1 MAKTDKKGKITI
13 ANIIA
18 MVGICLL
25 AIYSYMGN
33 SYLSG
38 GETGADIIKTA
49 VLIGITTFL
58 LWSLIK
64 AKGAENNIKKYKM
77 LEIGILVV
85 YIIIAIS
92 TSLFGGVMHYFV
104 VNDNK
109 EEIERYAAED
119 LARIDSLIAEY
130 KTYESAAIEQS
141 VMGLKSAIGSR
152 YDESVR
158 KFMEESGINRT
169 NTSINV
175 FGELCKTTF
184 LGADIDT
191 AVENYNKEKED
202 INIVIDNWNTM
213 LIASK
218 AKQISILAEDMGT
231 FLTERSQ
238 SERIKLPYIDYDE
251 CGMGKYTIIRYQSKD
266 FKIVGDFK
274 FKNAIMK
281 AEGFSTAALFMVIFI
296 HLLILFNYIVAYRT
310 ATIGVGKNYEED
322 GGIILY

>member
-38 GETGADIIKTA
+38 GETGTDIIKTA
-49 VLIGITTFL
+49 VLIGFTAFL
-58 LWSLIK
+58 LWFLIK
-64 AKGAENNIKKYKM
+64 AKGAENNIKKWKM
-77 LEIGILVV
+77 LEIGTLVV
-85 YIIIAIS
+85 YIIIAIA

-119 LARIDSLIAEY
+119 LARIDSLIERY
-130 KTYESAAIEQS
+130 RTYESAAIDQS
-141 VMGLKSAIGSR
+141 VMGLKSAIGKKN
-152 YDESVR
+152 DEKLRV
-158 KFMEESGINRT
+158 FMEEK
-169 NTSINV
+169 SIGRNDASISL
-175 FGELCKTTF
+175 FGDLCKTWL
-184 LGADIDT
+184 LGDDFDAII
-191 AVENYNKEKED
+191 ENYNNEKED
-202 INIVIDNWNTM
+202 INIVVNNWNTM
-213 LIASK
+213 LIAPK
-218 AKQISILAEDMGT
+218 AKQISKIAKDMGKI
-231 FLTERSQ
+231 LTERSKGI
-238 SERIKLPYIDYDE
+238 ELPYIDYDE
-251 CGMGKYTIIRYQSKD
+251 SGDSRYTITHYQSKE
-266 FKIVGDFK
+266 FKIEGDFK
-274 FKNAIMK
+274 FKKAIMK

>member
-38 GETGADIIKTA
+38 GETGTDIIKTA

-58 LWSLIK
+58 LWFLIK
-64 AKGAENNIKKYKM
+64 AKGAENNIKKWKM
-77 LEIGILVV
+77 LEIGTLVV
-85 YIIIAIS
+85 YIIIAIA

-109 EEIERYAAED
+109 DEIERYAAED
-119 LARIDSLIAEY
+119 LARIDTLIAEY
-130 KTYESAAIEQS
+130 KTYERGAIEQS
-141 VMGLKSAIGSR
+141 VKGLKNAISR
-152 YDESVR
+152 KYDESVEN
-158 KFMEESGINRT
+158 FMTENAIIKT
-169 NTSINV
+169 NASIDV
-175 FGELCKTTF
+175 FNKICNDTY
-184 LGADIDT
+184 LGRADSVIK
-191 AVENYNKEKED
+191 NYNKEKEN

-218 AKQISILAEDMGT
+218 AKQISILAEEMET
-231 FLTERSQ
+231 FFTKLSH
-238 SERIKLPYIDYDE
+238 SEKHKLPYIVLSE
-251 CGMGKYTIIRYQSKD
+251 SNPKIFTITHYQSKD
-266 FKIVGDFK
+266 FKIEGDFK
-274 FKNAIMK
+274 FKNAIME